1 SGTTGSGYRKQEQG
15 KEAIRPVSGRSERS
29 KDASGGVEAISLD
42 TTRTVPPESGYVRQQ
57 EELRE
62 RRRELEREL
71 AATAKP
77 LTPRQ
82 RGTLGA
88 VVAVS
93 VVALAP
99 VVRYIGRFM
108 FGDDEHEDRRAMD

>member
-1 SGTTGSGYRKQEQG
+1 SKGAAAGEGAIPLGTMQS
-15 KEAIRPVSGRSERS
+15 AP
-29 KDASGGVEAISLD
+29 A
-42 TTRTVPPESGYVRQQ
+42 ESGYVRQQ
-57 EELRE
+57 EDLGEK
-62 RRRELEREL
+62 RRELEREL

-82 RGTLGA
+82 RGALGA

-99 VVRYIGRFM
+99 AVRYIGRFM
-108 FGDDEHEDRRAMD
+108 FGDDERDDRRAMD